1 MRAFSA
7 LAGLALAAALVGCS
21 DDGGGDAKE
30 SPAPTTSQAT
40 EETSTPE
47 EEPVTAES
55 VAQRIKAAVDVT
67 AVTITEDNDP
77 NALIGRPNGY
87 VAAVVLKDHRT
98 PCDELGVECGA
109 TVEEWPNAAAA
120 EARSSYIQSIQ
131 KEAPVLGRE
140 YHYLDGAVLVRVWGD
155 LKPSEAAE
163 YETAVKSE

>member
-1 MRAFSA
+1 MRALSA

-21 DDGGGDAKE
+21 DDGGGGAEE

-77 NALIGRPNGY
+77 NDLIGRPNGY
-87 VAAVVLKDHRT
+87 VEAVVLKDHRT
-98 PCDELGVECGA
+98 PCEELGVECGA

-120 EARSSYIQSIQ
+120 EERSSYIQSIQ
-131 KEAPVLGRE
+131 KESPALGSE

-163 YETAVKSE
+163 YEMAVKSE